1 MQCCV
6 LSRMRAVCERAFDTR
21 GVHPYHCRPMSTGAS
36 KEAVRPYELGA
47 REAVLKARIPL
58 ESFERLTALLLSGD
72 GELAV
77 VAQFALD
84 EHRRCRI
91 SGEVAGTVRLNCQGC
106 AEDMDYEL
114 RHEIVTTLVRSDD
127 EAKALMPA
135 TDVLVVEEDEISLV
149 EILEDELILTL
160 PEVVCGRFDTCPN
173 RPRLAYG
180 AAEELAESPF
190 SGLSDLMKA
199 GPNRPVPTRR
209 D

>member
-1 MQCCV
+1 
-6 LSRMRAVCERAFDTR
+6 
-21 GVHPYHCRPMSTGAS
+21 MSTGAS

-47 REAVLKARIPL
+47 REAVLKAQIPL
-58 ESFERLTALLLSGD
+58 ESFERLAALLLNGD

-91 SGEVAGTVRLNCQGC
+91 GGEISGTVRLNCQGC

-114 RHEIVTTLVRSDD
+114 RHEIVTMLVRSDD

-135 TDVLVVEEDEISLV
+135 TDVLVVADDEISLV
-149 EILEDELILTL
+149 EILEDELILNL

-173 RPRLAYG
+173 RPRLQYG
-180 AAEELAESPF
+180 ATEELSESPF